1 MGSSQIIGEEVQRCK
16 PEKFTDFLLKVRQ
29 MVISDNLSPM
39 SRCVLLHI
47 LELHLVRWPSLL
59 PDKTGEWYAS
69 VLGDRVMVR
78 RVTSMAGPPASSYTS
93 SSSTRSNGHGKVKE
107 V

>member
-1 MGSSQIIGEEVQRCK
+1 
-16 PEKFTDFLLKVRQ
+16 

-59 PDKTGEWYAS
+59 PDKTGEWYTS
-69 VLGDRVMVR
+69 VLGDQVMVR
-78 RVTSMAGPPASSYTS
+78 RVTSMAGPPSSSYT
-93 SSSTRSNGHGKVKE
+93 SSTRSNGHGKVKE
-107 V
+107 VGFQQFHIP